1 MEVYLLGMMKE
12 TVVDLLDCCS
22 IVTGDVMEIFS
33 LGRGLD
39 EAVGDDDDNGGDG
52 CCCSSTTGLVIDILS

>member
-1 MEVYLLGMMKE
+1 MEMYLLGMMKE

-39 EAVGDDDDNGGDG
+39 EAVGDDDGC

>member
-12 TVVDLLDCCS
+12 TVVDLLVCCS

-33 LGRGLD
+33 FGRGLD
-39 EAVGDDDDNGGDG
+39 EAVGDDE
-52 CCCSSTTGLVIDILS
+52 CCCCCSTTGLVIDILS

>member
-39 EAVGDDDDNGGDG
+39 EAVGDDDG